1 MFCQVPGSN
10 SKSKNNKNKEEEE
23 PGVGMELA
31 GKNARNASG
40 AVSELVQKLP
50 DLGYALIEVYAH

>member
-1 MFCQVPGSN
+1 LFCQVPGSN

-40 AVSELVQKLP
+40 AVSE
-50 DLGYALIEVYAH
+50 